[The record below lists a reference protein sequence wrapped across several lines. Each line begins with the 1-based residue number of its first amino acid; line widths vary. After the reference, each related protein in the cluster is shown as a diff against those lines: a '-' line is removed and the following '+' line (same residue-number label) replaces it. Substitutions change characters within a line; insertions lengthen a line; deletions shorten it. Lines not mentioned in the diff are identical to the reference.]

1 MRRST
6 LIPSSPLVQTPTPNR
21 TGSFILFILFIFIIF
36 IISFILFILFKT
48 RVPDTMNEFIQN
60 VQSILKTAALYEVNG
75 LLALVYVLWANGA
88 GLVAV
93 GACVILLVKAPESQ
107 RVWILSVSILVMLAA
122 FVAPAPVPVLM
133 AGMAMAGMV
142 AVLLDQ
148 FSPDTLR
155 WRVVGALALYAGAA
169 LGYMLYGRYLAG
181 VDATAWAEAIG
192 GQQEAQ
198 ATLSQGRAFLN
209 TLATWGLWLILPL
222 GYLSLLVE
230 GLLAHPPVGTRPAE
244 TISAVRTRGG

>member
-1 MRRST
+1 M
-6 LIPSSPLVQTPTPNR
+6 IHFVVA
-21 TGSFILFILFIFIIF
+21 FA
-36 IISFILFILFKT
+36 
-48 RVPDTMNEFIQN
+48 VM
-60 VQSILKTAALYEVNG
+60 AH
-75 LLALVYVLWANGA
+75 VLCWGA
-88 GLVAV
+88 GLAMIAMPRAWRRFWPVLVVPAGLALQSAVVWVGAAAGLKGTNSYAWWSQVVPAGLLAV
-93 GACVILLVKAPESQ
+93 GACVVLLVKASESQ
-107 RVWILSVSILVMLAA
+107 RLWILSVSILVMLAA

-169 LGYMLYGRYLAG
+169 LGYMLYGRYLVG

-222 GYLSLLVE
+222 GYLSLLVQ
-230 GLLAHPPVGTRPAE
+230 GLLAHPPVGARPAE